1 MGTVRSRS
9 HEDSSLDGLDRQ
21 DDIATFPYVEFT
33 GRDSVTCPTCQG
45 TGRIPSGQVNELV
58 ALIPYNDQR
67 LQPQRTKLYVGLSVI
82 VCLLVSSLVAFFLFP
97 RPVLVEDGGVQS
109 VIVLFDHER
118 SRVLINMTSSLI
130 FHNGNF
136 FTMLVDS
143 VSGQVL
149 YMKTII
155 GTQQLD
161 GVLSI
166 QPLSQRQMNFTVSME
181 IGGSLSYVYAFCTM
195 ASIKVHNIVVFMQG
209 RAVGISPPLGRSSRV
224 LVQLGGDTP
233 RAHAARRDHS
243 AGAMSQAVVG
253 GARRSSGAS
262 ETDAEPSLQESAG
275 GTEWDISTS
284 SLCSH
289 EKGSVKSSTLASS
302 ESHQPD
308 AGGVCVQLSVV
319 CCVQVSV
326 VCCVLSLP
334 EDCATLLLACLYCR
348 FSDIVLMLPGTC
360 QRALGRC
367 FPYYQYYAASCE
379 HNSAMDG
386 SSCSVELDC
395 GLLDSCH
402 EGSELLELA
411 MEISEICYR

>member
-82 VCLLVSSLVAFFLFP
+82 MCLLVSSLVAFFLFP

-118 SRVLINMTSSLI
+118 SRVLINMTVSASLI

-166 QPLSQRQMNFTVSME
+166 QPLSQRQV
-181 IGGSLSYVYAFCTM
+181 
-195 ASIKVHNIVVFMQG
+195 
-209 RAVGISPPLGRSSRV
+209 
-224 LVQLGGDTP
+224 P
-233 RAHAARRDHS
+233 RHAHAE
-243 AGAMSQAVVG
+243 AGHPG
-253 GARRSSGAS
+253 CSS
-262 ETDAEPSLQESAG
+262 
-275 GTEWDISTS
+275 
-284 SLCSH
+284 
-289 EKGSVKSSTLASS
+289 
-302 ESHQPD
+302 
-308 AGGVCVQLSVV
+308 
-319 CCVQVSV
+319 VS
-326 VCCVLSLP
+326 
-334 EDCATLLLACLYCR
+334 
-348 FSDIVLMLPGTC
+348 
-360 QRALGRC
+360 
-367 FPYYQYYAASCE
+367 
-379 HNSAMDG
+379 
-386 SSCSVELDC
+386 
-395 GLLDSCH
+395 
-402 EGSELLELA
+402 
-411 MEISEICYR
+411 